1 MWEGGSQN
9 KDPPTASTATQKM
22 PRRAYFPPR
31 NRAKGKGN
39 TMASR
44 RKSSRPALTRE
55 AREQTMIALAMDK
68 AEELLRGDNPP
79 LSIVNHY
86 LKLATVRNEVELAR
100 IKADTAEREAKTRA
114 LEANE
119 RLDEM
124 YAKAIEAMRSYR
136 SSD

>member
-1 MWEGGSQN
+1 
-9 KDPPTASTATQKM
+9 
-22 PRRAYFPPR
+22 
-31 NRAKGKGN
+31 
-39 TMASR
+39 MASR

-124 YAKAIEAMRSYR
+124 YAKAIEAMRRYR